1 MKNTDV
7 LEKISTHYINEN
19 QMFSYIKKLMRK
31 DEGLRDSLFL
41 FCKKHEETTPQKL
54 ASILFETNAENVS
67 RLYISMLV
75 GANADLVNR
84 AIESGVKDNVVG
96 PYLYTLLGHSTYLE
110 VMDQLTILSG
120 EVPSVA
126 LSFQACMMVR
136 NILLGTSSPLLAREM
151 RKVIKRFTGDEDPI
165 ISDGEGELCLQLQ
178 IFQILD
184 DCNNGATMVTA
195 LGFNQILKTLANVPA
210 VPFPLESS
218 DIVPNKEET
227 ILEDPEK
234 DKGKGKGKAT
244 KSVVPN
250 PRFLL
255 EQGYE
260 ELNRL
265 CAFLREEED
274 NGPDNGNPGTS
285 SQVAPR

>member
-1 MKNTDV
+1 
-7 LEKISTHYINEN
+7 
-19 QMFSYIKKLMRK
+19 
-31 DEGLRDSLFL
+31 
-41 FCKKHEETTPQKL
+41 
-54 ASILFETNAENVS
+54 
-67 RLYISMLV
+67 
-75 GANADLVNR
+75 
-84 AIESGVKDNVVG
+84 
-96 PYLYTLLGHSTYLE
+96 
-110 VMDQLTILSG
+110 
-120 EVPSVA
+120 
-126 LSFQACMMVR
+126 
-136 NILLGTSSPLLAREM
+136 
-151 RKVIKRFTGDEDPI
+151 
-165 ISDGEGELCLQLQ
+165 
-178 IFQILD
+178 
-184 DCNNGATMVTA
+184 MVTA

-210 VPFPLESS
+210 VPFPVIDCESILESS

-234 DKGKGKGKAT
+234 DKGKGKAT
-244 KSVVPN
+244 NSVVPN